1 MSYDSYN
8 SMPLWGEEDL
18 APRML
23 VEPPYKEAKFV
34 IDLAQSKFKRERIAG
49 KLRELTTG
57 NFFWSGQWIQF
68 EDEQDYCIFRLAV

>member
-1 MSYDSYN
+1 MNFNY
-8 SMPLWGEEDL
+8 SMPKWGEDDL

-23 VEPPYKEAKFV
+23 VEPAYKEGKFV
-34 IDLAQSKFKRERIAG
+34 IDLSESKFDRERIAG

-68 EDEQDYCIFRLAV
+68 EDEKDYVIFRLAV